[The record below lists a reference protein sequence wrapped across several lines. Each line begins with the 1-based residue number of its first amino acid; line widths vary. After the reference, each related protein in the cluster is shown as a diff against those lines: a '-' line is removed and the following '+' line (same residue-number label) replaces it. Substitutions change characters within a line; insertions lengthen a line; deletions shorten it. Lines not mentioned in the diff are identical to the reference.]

1 VADSKKYTEDPLA
14 TEDPQF
20 LRSEE
25 PAGEGLDYGDDPR
38 GKIIPDSGEL
48 NISQL
53 DAWLEEQNDEEDY
66 ITRGDLSYLQ
76 AMSIDPKGEKFTVD
90 PDTGKIVRREEDTI
104 ADSLARGDG
113 QLNLSRFNIRDKPPG
128 LAEDKPKPFSKMGL
142 AREMAVVTRLKRK
155 YGGMSTQKIAIA
167 LGAAEMLDPIG
178 FVDIGATMF
187 SDELREEIL
196 YLKEKHPKTV
206 HGIEAIGF
214 FTGTMAMKGFA
225 KIASKVLGPKFMKKL
240 LATKASKFAL
250 ATGRFGGSQIR
261 AANAVGRA
269 VDKKVAATFV
279 GKIPRR
285 LGGIAPKISPAL
297 APTIKT
303 VARMAL
309 KTPGEIV
316 EGGLFATGQV
326 IKNEVLHT
334 TDTPEEDAEMIITSV
349 GLSALIP
356 NVFRGLAGVGRQSAT
371 TWRQVRELG
380 GDLKKWLYE
389 SEVPLIPQP
398 KKEFY
403 QRGWRQNALLKILT
417 DGRSPDVSGMDPA
430 KANELLHSMTRGKKL
445 DELNVWLKEQG
456 YEQIEKIK
464 GSSREKVASQLDY
477 IIASLKKRKEDIK
490 DVPDSYYSSA
500 RTDELAVGADRLG
513 RAVGKASEGK
523 KIKGMQEQIKIEM
536 DDVSAARA
544 NAKIDKRSI
553 IKMVAAKRD
562 KAKALIKEMG
572 DRLSKQKFSAKKA
585 NISAED
591 EIALIETTRA
601 NIDKIALV
609 EDIALEGDWTDNK
622 INALKEIMDGY
633 NIDRKLL
640 EEFFDV
646 AKDGAPTNLRA
657 GASTKRLAAYLNRLL
672 GNSIKGLKGEAKQ
685 AMNERKLSIL
695 EAEEGLVELKRLYK
709 EGSGGVTKKEIDEYI
724 DYLVERKNYLKSR
737 VPELKRAA
745 ESTLSP
751 IPTALPRDRSS
762 KLVKMNDV
770 ADEYNRGKIHM
781 LTPAAKDIAED
792 LVRKISNVKKKLSK
806 KNIPE
811 AEKNRLE
818 DELYGLLDREGR
830 DEEISTWGL
839 NKILDFKSS
848 GKETKNLEEH
858 IFQSQYLSGGT
869 EASTLNDMRSM
880 IKQMRDMGD
889 NVSFKDAE
897 DFKRRMY
904 DLAIKDKTNYNEG
917 YMMAA
922 QMMKDTVITRMR
934 VALNGMVDAGSL
946 SRSEADDM
954 LKRFV
959 ETNEYMSLLIP
970 TRALSE
976 KAADAAIEAAAG
988 KGLEFKGIDAAGFF
1002 YNAKFPIIRMAAT
1015 SAVNKVNAWNWGAR
1029 VPLAASEYSKVLWNF
1044 MQDVALE
1051 SEKIVPDAENAV
1063 IRSISTT
1070 ATIAN
1075 KNKNEIYTGH
1085 AEKRVGKYIDYAK
1098 ETKAKLKNYKEAYNG
1113 VKGKIAVPETTIE
1126 EISEK
1131 LEPVFDMNPGI
1142 AGKASQRVL
1151 ADLQY
1156 INDNIL
1162 TKETDYFTGEP
1173 SPSVDDVY
1181 NLANT
1186 MTLLQHHDDKSP
1198 SEVIHEMIEKGSLD
1212 SRTAKTYRDLRPNM
1226 YRSSVKGIM
1235 QAIAKMRAEGK
1246 TIPYNVQMAITNLM
1260 PDLDFSNPSIGVL
1273 TGGIL
1278 QIVHTNDDKAQP
1290 TGEGKTDIGST
1301 WATGSQEI
1309 EKRQGRGKSKW

>member
-1 VADSKKYTEDPLA
+1 MADSKKYTEDPLM

-20 LRSEE
+20 LRPEE
-25 PAGEGLDYGDDPR
+25 PADEGLDYGDDPR

-48 NISQL
+48 SISQL
-53 DAWLEEQNDEEDY
+53 DAWLEEQKDEEDY
-66 ITRGDLSYLQ
+66 ITRGDLSFLE

-90 PDTGKIVRREEDTI
+90 PDTEKIVRREEDTALGSI
-104 ADSLARGDG
+104 ARGDG
-113 QLNLSRFNIRDKPPG
+113 QLNLSRFNIRAKPPG
-128 LAEDKPKPFSKMGL
+128 PAKPKPFSRMGL

-155 YGGMSTQKIAIA
+155 YGGMSTQTIAMA

-214 FTGTMAMKGFA
+214 FTGAMATKGLA
-225 KIASKVLGPKFMKKL
+225 KIAFKVLGPKFMKKL

-250 ATGRFGGSQIR
+250 ATGRFAGSQIR
-261 AANAVGRA
+261 AANAVGEA
-269 VDKKVAATFV
+269 VNKKVGATLV

-285 LGGIAPKISPAL
+285 LEKIAPKISPAL
-297 APTIKT
+297 APSIKT
-303 VARMAL
+303 VARMARH
-309 KTPGEIV
+309 TPGEIV

-334 TDTPEEDAEMIITSV
+334 TDTPEEDAEMILTSV
-349 GLSALIP
+349 GFSALIP
-356 NVFRGLAGVGRQSAT
+356 NVFRGWVGLGKQTAT
-371 TWRQVRELG
+371 IWRQVRELD
-380 GDLKKWLYE
+380 GDLKKWLYKN
-389 SEVPLIPQP
+389 EVPLISQP
-398 KKEFY
+398 KKKFY
-403 QRGWRQNALLKILT
+403 QRGWRENAILKILT

-430 KANELLHSMTRGKKL
+430 RANELLHSITRGEKL
-445 DELNVWLKEQG
+445 SELNAWLKDQG
-456 YEQIEKIK
+456 YEQVGKIK
-464 GSSREKVASQLDY
+464 GSSKEKTAGQLDY

-490 DVPDSYYSSA
+490 DVPDSFYSSSSA
-500 RTDELAVGADRLG
+500 SDLAEGSGRLG
-513 RAVGKASEGK
+513 RAAGRADEGK
-523 KIKGMQEQIKIEM
+523 KIKEMQEQVNIDM
-536 DDVSAARA
+536 DDVNASLA
-544 NAKIDKRSI
+544 NAKTDRRSI
-553 IKMVAAKRD
+553 IKAVTAKRD
-562 KAKALIKEMG
+562 EEKALIDEMG
-572 DRLSKQKFSAKKA
+572 NKLSKQKFNAKKA
-585 NISAED
+585 DISAEN

-672 GNSIKGLKGEAKQ
+672 GNTIKGLKGEAKQ

-724 DYLVERKNYLKSR
+724 DYLVEKKNYLKSR
-737 VPELKRAA
+737 IPELKRAA
-745 ESTLSP
+745 EATLAP
-751 IPTALPRDRSS
+751 IPTALPRNRSS

-770 ADEYNRGKIHM
+770 ADEYNRGKIPM
-781 LTPAAKDIAED
+781 LTPAVRDIAED

-806 KNIPE
+806 KNISE
-811 AEKNRLE
+811 AEKDRLE
-818 DELYGLLDREGR
+818 DQLYDLLDREGR
-830 DEEISTWGL
+830 DSDVSTWGL
-839 NKILDFKSS
+839 NKILDYKSS
-848 GKETKNLEEH
+848 GGATKNLEEQ

-869 EASTLNDMRSM
+869 EASALNDMRSM

-934 VALNGMVDAGSL
+934 VALNGMVDAGAL

-954 LKRFV
+954 FKRFV
-959 ETNEYMSLLIP
+959 ETNEHMSLLIP

-988 KGLEFKGIDAAGFF
+988 KGLEFKGIDAVGFL
-1002 YNAKFPIIRMAAT
+1002 YNAQYPIVRMAAT
-1015 SAVNKVNAWNWGAR
+1015 SAVNKANAWNVMSR
-1029 VPLAASEYSKVLWNF
+1029 VPLAASDYSKVLWNF
-1044 MQDVALE
+1044 MQDVTLE
-1051 SEKIVPDAENAV
+1051 SAKIVPDAENAV
-1063 IRSISTT
+1063 IRSLATT
-1070 ATIAN
+1070 TTIAN
-1075 KNKNEIYTGH
+1075 KNENELYTGH

-1126 EISEK
+1126 EVSGN
-1131 LEPVFDMNPGI
+1131 LAPVFDMNPGI

-1186 MTLLQHHDDKSP
+1186 MTLLQHHDGKSP
-1198 SEVIHEMIEKGSLD
+1198 SEVIHEMVEKGSLD

-1235 QAIAKMRAEGK
+1235 QAIAKMRSEGK

-1273 TGGIL
+1273 TEGIMKSAYGS
-1278 QIVHTNDDKAQP
+1278 DDKAQP
-1290 TGEGKTDIGST
+1290 TGGGKTDIGSKY
-1301 WATGSQEI
+1301 ATGNQEI
-1309 EKRQGRGKSKW
+1309 EARKGPL